1 MKPLFSRQSLRR
13 PARGTVAAMLAC
25 IAGVTSVA
33 PACAQTAAAQPDPK
47 AILMR
52 MADFM
57 SKLPSFS
64 VDVRDSYDT
73 VQNSGQKI
81 EFSETRMI
89 TVVRPDRMRLE
100 VVESDGD
107 QQTLVIDAKDI
118 SLTSQPANVYAQT
131 PSPGNLDQAIVF
143 FVRDLGMRLPFA
155 ALLVKNARAELK
167 QRTKTLDYVEKTN
180 IRGAPAY
187 HLAGRAQGVDFQVWV
202 TAGDKPLP
210 LKLVLTYLEEKAQ
223 PQFRAE
229 FSDWNVAPQLS
240 DATFAF
246 TPPEGSHRIA
256 FVAEMP
262 RGAAPKA
269 ASTPKPG
276 SSAKPGVT
284 K

>member
-13 PARGTVAAMLAC
+13 PARGSVAAMLAC

-57 SKLPSFS
+57 SKQPSFS

-100 VVESDGD
+100 VVESDGKR
-107 QQTLVIDAKDI
+107 QTLIIDAKDI
-118 SLTSQPANVYAQT
+118 TFASQPANVFAQT
-131 PSPGNLDQAIVF
+131 PSPGNLDQAVVH
-143 FVRDLGMRLPFA
+143 FVRDLKMRLPFA
-155 ALLVKNARAELK
+155 LLLVTSARAELQ
-167 QRTKTLDYVEKTN
+167 QRVKTLDYVEKTG
-180 IRGAPAY
+180 ILGAPAH
-187 HLAGRAQGVDFQVWV
+187 HLAGHTDEVDFQVWISD
-202 TAGDKPLP
+202 GDKPLP
-210 LKLVLTYLEEKAQ
+210 LRLVLTYLKDKGE
-223 PQFRAE
+223 PQFRAQ
-229 FSDWNVAPQLS
+229 FSDWNLAPQVT

-246 TPPEGSHRIA
+246 APPQGAQRIA
-256 FVAEMP
+256 FLAEMP
-262 RGAAPKA
+262 RSAAPKA
-269 ASTPKPG
+269 ATAPKADSSVNPG
-276 SSAKPGVT
+276 EK